1 MKVWVNGRICDEDDA
16 RVSPFDHG
24 LLTGDGVFETVRA
37 YRGRPFA
44 LERHL
49 ARLKASGDGLGL
61 QVPAAEVLTD
71 GVNEAI
77 EANGLSEARVR
88 ITVTGGR
95 SPLGSVRGA
104 DDPLVIVAAAPHTDY
119 DPDVAVAIAP
129 WPKSERSAVAG
140 LKTTSY
146 AENVVALAWA
156 RQRDA
161 GEALFANLA
170 GNLCEGT
177 GTNLFLVV
185 DGRLVTPP
193 LSSGCLAG
201 VTRALLVETLDIE
214 EVDVPPSALANASEA
229 FLSSTTREVH
239 PIRSVDGDLLAQCPG
254 PETERA
260 ASAFRA
266 LVEAEVGDVRGYYN

>member
-1 MKVWVNGRICDEDDA
+1 MKVWVNGSVCDEDDA

-37 YRGRPFA
+37 YGGKPFA
-44 LERHL
+44 LDRHL
-49 ARLKASGDGLGL
+49 ERLKASGDGLGL
-61 QVPAAEVLTD
+61 DVPASDLLRAAVAEVI
-71 GVNEAI
+71 A
-77 EANGLSEARVR
+77 ANGLSEARVR

-104 DDPLVIVAAAPHTDY
+104 DGPLVIVAAAEHADY
-119 DPDVAVAIAP
+119 EPAVAIAVAP
-129 WPKSERSAVAG
+129 WPKNERSAVAG

-146 AENVVALAWA
+146 AENVLALAWA
-156 RQRDA
+156 RERGA
-161 GEALFANLA
+161 GEAIFRNLA

-201 VTRALLVETLDIE
+201 VTRALLVETLDVE
-214 EVDVPPSALANASEA
+214 ERDLPPSALTTATEA

-239 PIRSVDGDLLAQCPG
+239 PVNSVDGKSLPVCPG
-254 PETERA
+254 PETEKA
-260 ASAFRA
+260 AAAIRS
-266 LVEAEVGDVRGYYN
+266 LVEAEIAS

>member
-1 MKVWVNGRICDEDDA
+1 MKVWVNGSVCEETDA

-37 YRGRPFA
+37 YQGKPFA
-44 LERHL
+44 LGRHL
-49 ARLKASGDGLGL
+49 DRLKASGDGLGL
-61 QVPAAEVLTD
+61 RIPDFDLLRTAVSEVIAA
-71 GVNEAI
+71 NQ
-77 EANGLSEARVR
+77 LSEARVR

-104 DDPLVIVAAAPHTDY
+104 DEPLVIVAAAQHTDY
-119 DPDVAVAIAP
+119 EPDVTIAIAP

-156 RQRDA
+156 RERGA
-161 GEALFANLA
+161 GEAIFTNLA

-177 GTNLFLVV
+177 GTNLFAVI

-193 LSSGCLAG
+193 LSAGCLAG
-201 VTRALLVETLDIE
+201 VTRALVVETLGVE
-214 EVDVPPSALANASEA
+214 ELDLDAGALADASEA
-229 FLSSTTREVH
+229 FLTSTTREVH
-239 PIRSVDGDLLAQCPG
+239 AIRAVDGRPLPQCPG

-260 ASAFRA
+260 AAAVRK
-266 LVEAEVGDVRGYYN
+266 LVEEELGS

>member
-1 MKVWVNGRICDEDDA
+1 MKVWVNGSVCDEDDA

-37 YRGRPFA
+37 YRGKPFA
-44 LERHL
+44 LDRHL

-61 QVPAAEVLTD
+61 QVPSPDLLTTAVDEVIAAND
-71 GVNEAI
+71 
-77 EANGLSEARVR
+77 LSEARVR

-104 DDPLVIVAAAPHTDY
+104 DGPLVIVAAAQHSDY
-119 DPDVAVAIAP
+119 EPDVTLAIAP
-129 WPKSERSAVAG
+129 WPKNERSAVAG

-146 AENVVALAWA
+146 AENVVALSWA
-156 RQRDA
+156 RERGA
-161 GEALFANLA
+161 GEAIFTNLA

-177 GTNLFLVV
+177 GTNLFLVI

-201 VTRALLVETLDIE
+201 VTRALLVETLN
-214 EVDVPPSALANASEA
+214 VDERDLPRSALATASEA
-229 FLSSTTREVH
+229 FLTSTTREVH
-239 PIRSVDGDLLAQCPG
+239 PVRSVDGQPLLECPG
-254 PETERA
+254 PETEKA
-260 ASAFRA
+260 AKAVRS
-266 LVEAEVGDVRGYYN
+266 LVDSEIG

>member
-1 MKVWVNGRICDEDDA
+1 MRVWVNGSVCEEDDA

-37 YRGRPFA
+37 YRGKPFA
-44 LERHL
+44 LDRHL
-49 ARLKASGDGLGL
+49 DRLKASGDGLGL
-61 QVPAAEVLTD
+61 QVPASDLLRGAVDEVI
-71 GVNEAI
+71 A
-77 EANGLSEARVR
+77 ANGLSEARVR

-104 DDPLVIVAAAPHTDY
+104 DGPLVIVAAAQHADY
-119 DPDVAVAIAP
+119 EPDVSVAIAP

-156 RQRDA
+156 RDRGA
-161 GEALFANLA
+161 GEAIFTNLM

-201 VTRALLVETLDIE
+201 VTRALIVEDLDVDE
-214 EVDVPPSALANASEA
+214 RDVPPSALTTASEA

-239 PIRSVDGDLLAQCPG
+239 PVRLVDGNPLAECPG
-254 PETERA
+254 PETEKA
-260 ASAFRA
+260 AAAVRS
-266 LVEAEVGDVRGYYN
+266 LVSGETRV

>member
-1 MKVWVNGRICDEDDA
+1 MKVWVSGAICDEDDA

-37 YRGRPFA
+37 YRGTPFA
-44 LERHL
+44 LDRHL
-49 ARLKASGDGLGL
+49 DRLKASGDGLGL
-61 QVPAAEVLTD
+61 QVPAPDLLRGAVD
-71 GVNEAI
+71 QVIA
-77 EANGLSEARVR
+77 ANNLSEARVR

-95 SPLGSVRGA
+95 SPLGSVRGV
-104 DDPLVIVAAAPHTDY
+104 DGPLVIVAAAPHADY
-119 DPDVAVAIAP
+119 EPDVAVAIAP

-156 RQRDA
+156 RERGA
-161 GEALFANLA
+161 GEAIFTNLQ

-201 VTRALLVETLDIE
+201 VTRALLLETLDIE
-214 EVDVPPSALANASEA
+214 ELEVPPGALVTASEA

-239 PIRSVDGDLLAQCPG
+239 PIGSVDGKPLPECPG
-254 PETERA
+254 SESEKA
-260 ASAFRA
+260 AAAMRS
-266 LVEAEVGDVRGYYN
+266 LVEAEIGR

>member
-1 MKVWVNGRICDEDDA
+1 MKVWVDGSVCDEGDA

-37 YRGRPFA
+37 YNGKPFA

-49 ARLKASGDGLGL
+49 DRLKASGDGLGL
-61 QVPAAEVLTD
+61 EMPDLERLRSAVREVLS
-71 GVNEAI
+71 
-77 EANGLSEARVR
+77 ANGLHEARVR

-104 DDPLVIVAAAPHTDY
+104 DGPLVIVAAAAHTDY
-119 DPDVAVAIAP
+119 EPDVSVAIAP

-156 RQRDA
+156 RDRGA
-161 GEALFANLA
+161 GEAIFANLA

-177 GTNLFLVV
+177 GTNVFLVL
-185 DGRLVTPP
+185 DGSLITPP
-193 LSSGCLAG
+193 LSAGCLAG
-201 VTRALLVETLDIE
+201 VTRALVVEALDVE
-214 EVDVPPSALANASEA
+214 ERDVPAGALAGASEA
-229 FLSSTTREVH
+229 FLTSTTREVH
-239 PIRSVDGDLLAQCPG
+239 PIRTVDGTSLSECPG
-254 PETERA
+254 PHTERA
-260 ASAFRA
+260 AAAVRD
-266 LVEAEVGDVRGYYN
+266 LVESEMGR